1 MMTTWLIN
9 RSQVKMPGESSTRK
23 FKLPLDECG
32 DYLNSPIENLV
43 ELDVLSEARATRG
56 GRGGRG
62 GRAGGCSLARSRS
75 APSPAT
81 KRDAARVAQL
91 VVDAPEVATRDV
103 ALSEALET
111 AISQAARR
119 RVRRR
124 PEP

>member
-1 MMTTWLIN
+1 
-9 RSQVKMPGESSTRK
+9 MPGESSTRK

-75 APSPAT
+75 APVAGDEERRGSCSS
-81 KRDAARVAQL
+81 ARG
-91 VVDAPEVATRDV
+91 
-103 ALSEALET
+103 
-111 AISQAARR
+111 
-119 RVRRR
+119 RR
-124 PEP
+124 P